1 MANQTHG
8 GIIAAYPLDEGSIA
22 VVFSS
27 GNDAETTASSGV
39 RLLSGLPITVP
50 DVANFS
56 SLPAVKKLRQ
66 SCCNS

>member
-1 MANQTHG
+1 MANQTRG
-8 GIIAAYPLDEGSIA
+8 GIIATYPLDEGSIA

-39 RLLSGLPITVP
+39 HLLSGLPITVLE
-50 DVANFS
+50 VAKFS
-56 SLPAVKKLRQ
+56 SLPTVKKLRQ